1 MKTLKIDLGKCDYGR
16 DCGHECE
23 ATCASKVFKCED
35 PARAALH
42 IIAPGNPDKDEGRAI
57 LCDQCGDCVIVC
69 PADALARNKQGVV
82 LLNKKLCVH
91 CYTCIGFCE
100 KRAFERNP
108 ALLEPYKCIACG
120 ICVKACPRFA
130 LEIAEV
136 PTPAPRII

>member
-1 MKTLKIDLGKCDYGR
+1 MKTLKIDLDKCNYGR

-23 ATCASKVFKCED
+23 AVCASKVFKCED
-35 PARAALH
+35 PAMAALH
-42 IIAPGNPDKDEGRAI
+42 IVASEDGGERAV

-69 PADALARNKQGVV
+69 PADALGRNKQGTV

-100 KRAFERNP
+100 RHAFERNP
-108 ALLEPYKCIACG
+108 AVLEPYKCIACG
-120 ICVKACPRFA
+120 ICVKACPRSA

-136 PTPAPRII
+136 PTPVPRII